1 MRRPGRGQFGPL
13 IGTQT
18 GSRRQA
24 PRTTPLTSRN
34 TRNGFSLRRSA
45 LTAKYEE
52 TMGRK
57 TYSLSAVAI
66 AATATLSF
74 SSADGAEAFA
84 QVFEAEA
91 QTADTQ
97 PVETAEDSVEIVP
110 QDTVFI
116 SEEVV
121 QPLPGEGDAG
131 ETPASDVTAAASL
144 TELVSLIPDED
155 RMSEEMTCLAGAVY
169 FESRGEPLAGQ
180 LAVAQVVIN
189 RAEDSRFPASYC
201 GVVYQRAQFSF
212 VKNGRMPR
220 IRTHTEAWQ
229 RAKAIARIAHGGMWD
244 SPAGDAVFFH
254 ANYVR
259 PKWSYRKQ
267 RLAQIDTHIFYR

>member
-1 MRRPGRGQFGPL
+1 
-13 IGTQT
+13 
-18 GSRRQA
+18 
-24 PRTTPLTSRN
+24 
-34 TRNGFSLRRSA
+34 
-45 LTAKYEE
+45 
-52 TMGRK
+52 MGRK
-57 TYSLSAVAI
+57 TYSLSALAI

-74 SSADGAEAFA
+74 SSADGAEAFSQDLKGEAKAEPA
-84 QVFEAEA
+84 QAV
-91 QTADTQ
+91 D
-97 PVETAEDSVEIVP
+97 ETASSAEIVP
-110 QDTVFI
+110 QETVFV

-121 QPLPGEGDAG
+121 QPLPGENEGPKG
-131 ETPASDVTAAASL
+131 PATDLTATTLS
-144 TELVSLIPDED
+144 ELVAQIPAED
-155 RMSEEMTCLAGAVY
+155 RMSEQMTCLAGAVY

-189 RAEDSRFPASYC
+189 RAEDRRFPTSYC

-212 VKNGRMPR
+212 VKNGRMPK
-220 IRTHTEAWQ
+220 IRTHTAAWQ
-229 RAKAIARIAHGGMWD
+229 RAKAIARIAHDGMWD